1 MLSSLLVSM
10 NAVFPI
16 MLLMVTGAVLGKSQ
30 KLSVATGKQMNQI
43 VYTLLLPIVLFMS
56 IYQSDLTI
64 AIDSELILFC
74 TGAIVLTFG
83 LLMFLIPKFFKNRK
97 QQGVIVMNILRSNC
111 VLFGLQ
117 IAEAIYGA
125 KNVGLI
131 AILMTI
137 VVPLFNMLD
146 VFALVVS
153 AGEKQSVM
161 DIVKKVFINPLMIM
175 ALTGVI
181 IRFLNLQLPTFTV
194 TFLSMLKG
202 LATPLALLVLG
213 ANFDIVKLKDNR
225 VPLGVIILGKLIL
238 LPLIV
243 LSCSIAL
250 GFTNEALLGIMI
262 TFCAPSAVSS
272 YSLAVVYNSD
282 EQLAGQALALTTVL
296 SVITLFG
303 WIFILNYFHLL

>member
-16 MLLMVTGAVLGKSQ
+16 MLLMITGAALGKNQ
-30 KLSVATGKQMNQI
+30 RLSVATGKQINQI

-64 AIDSELILFC
+64 AIDSRLIIFC
-74 TGAIVLTFG
+74 TLTIILTFG
-83 LLMFLIPKFFKNRK
+83 ILMFLIPKFFKDRK

-117 IAEAIYGA
+117 IAETIYGV

-131 AILMTI
+131 ALLMTI

-146 VFALVVS
+146 VLALVVS
-153 AGEKQSVM
+153 AGERQSVI
-161 DIVKKVFINPLMIM
+161 DIAKKVLINPLMIM
-175 ALTGVI
+175 ALAGVI
-181 IRFLNLQLPTFTV
+181 IRFLNLQLPVFVV

-202 LATPLALLVLG
+202 LATPLALIVLG
-213 ANFDIVKLKDNR
+213 ANFDIGKLRENKA
-225 VPLGVIILGKLIL
+225 PLVVIVIGKLIL
-238 LPLIV
+238 LPMIV
-243 LSCSIAL
+243 LSCSISL
-250 GFTNEALLGIMI
+250 GFINEALLGIMI

-282 EQLAGQALALTTVL
+282 EQLAGQGLALTTIL

-303 WIFILNYFHLL
+303 WLFILNYFRLL

>member
-16 MLLMVTGAVLGKSQ
+16 MLLMITGAALGKNQ
-30 KLSVATGKQMNQI
+30 RLSVATGKQINQI

-64 AIDSELILFC
+64 AIDSRLIIFC
-74 TGAIVLTFG
+74 TLTIILAFG
-83 LLMFLIPKFFKNRK
+83 ILMFLIPKFFKDRK

-117 IAEAIYGA
+117 IAETIYGV

-131 AILMTI
+131 ALLMTI

-146 VFALVVS
+146 VLALVVS
-153 AGEKQSVM
+153 AGERQSVI
-161 DIVKKVFINPLMIM
+161 DIAKKVLINPLMIM
-175 ALTGVI
+175 ALAGGI
-181 IRFLNLQLPTFTV
+181 IRFLNLQLPVFVV

-202 LATPLALLVLG
+202 LATPLALIVLG
-213 ANFDIVKLKDNR
+213 ANFDIGKLRENKA
-225 VPLGVIILGKLIL
+225 PLAVIVIGKLIL
-238 LPLIV
+238 LPMIV
-243 LSCSIAL
+243 LSCSISL
-250 GFTNEALLGIMI
+250 GFINEALLGIMI

-282 EQLAGQALALTTVL
+282 EQLAGQGLALTTIL

-303 WIFILNYFHLL
+303 WLFILNYFRLL